1 MIEENYLYR
10 ASFGNFRKGFKI
22 LAVVSSRDFFAYFLC
37 QDKKEVELYMRTAYC
52 IWILIIKQ
60 IPLIS

>member
-22 LAVVSSRDFFAYFLC
+22 LAVVSSLDFFAYFLC
-37 QDKKEVELYMRTAYC
+37 QDKK
-52 IWILIIKQ
+52 
-60 IPLIS
+60 